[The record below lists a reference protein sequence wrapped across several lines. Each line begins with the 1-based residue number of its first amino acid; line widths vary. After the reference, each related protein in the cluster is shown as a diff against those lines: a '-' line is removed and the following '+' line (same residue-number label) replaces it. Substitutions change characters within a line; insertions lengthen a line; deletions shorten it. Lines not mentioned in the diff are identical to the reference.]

1 MAFQFGDHN
10 VVDAIVWGANG
21 LPPEVWPL
29 IALTAGV
36 PYRSGITFDGV
47 YPDDT
52 NAPFID
58 VSLRKAYFVDVGID
72 TASVDVGVTLI
83 GKDSSGNLIS
93 GPEIIMKSSAIN
105 IPIAEG
111 GDDLYHCPMFMGF
124 AYGMSEMKIVLTSL
138 SAGLATIRYG
148 ISD

>member
-21 LPPEVWPL
+21 LPVDVWPL
-29 IALTAGV
+29 ISLNGGPA
-36 PYRSGITFDGV
+36 YRSGITTDVV

-52 NAPFID
+52 AAPWID
-58 VSLRKAYFVDVGID
+58 LTLEKAYFVDVGID
-72 TASVDVGVTLI
+72 AASADVGVTLI
-83 GKDSSGNLIS
+83 GKDSSGNLVS
-93 GPEIIMKSSAIN
+93 GPEIVMKSSAIN

-124 AYGMSEMKIVLTSL
+124 VYGMSEMKIVLTSL

>member
-10 VVDAIVWGANG
+10 VVDAIVWGSNG
-21 LPPEVWPL
+21 LPVDVWPL
-29 IALTAGV
+29 ISLTTGV
-36 PYRSGITFDGV
+36 PYRSGIPVDAV

-52 NAPFID
+52 KASWID
-58 VSLRKAYFVDVGID
+58 MTLRKAYFIDVGCD

-83 GKDSSGNLIS
+83 GKDSSGNLVS
-93 GPEIIMKSSAIN
+93 GPEIIMKASSIN

-124 AYGMSEMKIVLTSL
+124 AYGMSEMKIVLTTL
-138 SAGLATIRYG
+138 SAGTATIRYG